1 MWQTRRETSGSPW
14 RCAEGCRTGP
24 GNWRRWRWGIATLLA
39 TALAVPAAHAG
50 EKYPGRAIQWIVG
63 WGAGGGTDVFTRGLL
78 KGVQERLGVS
88 IAVQNM
94 PGASSATALDYVMN
108 QPADG
113 YTVFSITSDLLQNA
127 VLKRGAYT
135 FRDLTLLVRAHV
147 DVGMIHAG
155 PQSPFKTWAEL
166 VEHAKANPGKQT
178 WTGTGAGSSDEIN
191 SAIITD
197 AAGIKVKYVPFE
209 SASEMHAAL
218 LGGHVQAMY
227 EEPGPA
233 IGLLEAGRV
242 KPLLVLADRRLERFP
257 NVPGAKEL
265 GYPVPPFLW
274 RGVAVKKGTPPEI
287 VDTLLKA
294 IEAAMKAPE
303 YRQFEEKRLLNLYPG
318 FMVGEEFARTAD
330 REYALYADIM
340 KRLGLVK

>member
-1 MWQTRRETSGSPW
+1 VRAAGV
-14 RCAEGCRTGP
+14 G
-24 GNWRRWRWGIATLLA
+24 
-39 TALAVPAAHAG
+39 LAVLMAAMLAGPAAQAG
-50 EKYPGRAIQWIVG
+50 EKYPSRPIQWIVG
-63 WGAGGGTDVFTRGLL
+63 WGAGGGTDVFTRGLV
-78 KGVQERLGVS
+78 KGVQERLGTP

-127 VLKRGAYT
+127 VLKRGAHT

-147 DVGMIHAG
+147 DVGLIHAG

-166 VEHAKANPGKQT
+166 VAQAKANPGKQT

-191 SAIITD
+191 SAIVSES
-197 AAGIKVKYVPFE
+197 AGIAIKYVPYE
-209 SASEMHAAL
+209 AASEMHAAL

-233 IGLLEAGRV
+233 IGLIDAGRV
-242 KPLLVLADRRLERFP
+242 KPLLVLTDKRLDRFP
-257 NVPGAKEL
+257 NVPCAKEL
-265 GYPVPPFLW
+265 GLAVPPFLW
-274 RGVAVKKGTPPEI
+274 RGVAVKKGTPPEV
-287 VDTLLKA
+287 VDALLQA
-294 IEAAMKAPE
+294 IQGAMKAPE
-303 YRQFEEKRLLNLYPG
+303 YRQFEEKRLLTLYPG
-318 FMVGEEFARTAD
+318 FLVGEEFARTSE
-330 REYALYADIM
+330 REYELYANIM